1 MIVSEFSMRIQ
12 ILIFETSLQGKAQ
25 RMFHNRVHTKNCNHF
40 SRTFQ
45 GPPTRNIISQ
55 IIVQKCTL
63 PVYSNKTFRL
73 ELFAS
78 PASPHCSVHWSGSAR
93 GGGVVVYQ
101 YTRKKFAKI
110 PQIHSNIPKIIPK
123 YTLYL
128 KFKESDMPNT
138 RI

>member
-1 MIVSEFSMRIQ
+1 MQFYDMIFSEFSMRIQ
-12 ILIFETSLQGKAQ
+12 ILIFETSLQGKPQ

-45 GPPTRNIISQ
+45 GQPTRNIISQ

-78 PASPHCSVHWSGSAR
+78 PTSPHCSVHWSGSAR
-93 GGGVVVYQ
+93 GGGGVVVYQ
-101 YTRKKFAKI
+101 YTRKKIHQNTQKYPKFI
-110 PQIHSNIPKIIPK
+110 QIYPKLYPSIL
-123 YTLYL
+123 YT
-128 KFKESDMPNT
+128 
-138 RI
+138 